1 MNGLRYDREI
11 RWLFQAAMALF
22 LVTIGIGMARGLG
35 LIDFENRNN
44 FLTHLHSGVIGWI
57 TLSIF
62 ASILWL
68 YGGTGSRET
77 DEGLVPPTTILLI
90 VAVPLYVIAWWSGN
104 LPFRAVAGAGVLL
117 GIVLFVGWLV
127 VAAWR
132 IGYRSLTT
140 PRLGAVLGLVSLV
153 VGSTI
158 GVLLQIQFA
167 TKADFLPESATGA
180 HAETQISA
188 YLVLVAMSIAYWR
201 LHGNDRTARGTWMV
215 WLFFIGGVTLRDRHT
230 VRAGV
235 PGGLHLPDCRLWD
248 PAAVADLRGRTAQP
262 DPLQRAPT
270 LRGDGHQYDLWPPVR
285 PEPRPALDLAVG
297 RRHPLLGHEPRRGR
311 VHRRASVRRPG
322 DAGLDHPGAGAFAP
336 VGARHPHAAP
346 VGP

>member
-1 MNGLRYDREI
+1 MARHNRAFWAWRVTMNGLRYDREI

-140 PRLGAVLGLVSLV
+140 PRLGAVLGLVSL
-153 VGSTI
+153 
-158 GVLLQIQFA
+158 
-167 TKADFLPESATGA
+167 
-180 HAETQISA
+180 
-188 YLVLVAMSIAYWR
+188 
-201 LHGNDRTARGTWMV
+201 
-215 WLFFIGGVTLRDRHT
+215 
-230 VRAGV
+230 
-235 PGGLHLPDCRLWD
+235 
-248 PAAVADLRGRTAQP
+248 
-262 DPLQRAPT
+262 
-270 LRGDGHQYDLWPPVR
+270 
-285 PEPRPALDLAVG
+285 
-297 RRHPLLGHEPRRGR
+297 
-311 VHRRASVRRPG
+311 
-322 DAGLDHPGAGAFAP
+322 
-336 VGARHPHAAP
+336 
-346 VGP
+346 